1 MKLFR
6 NLFPSQKPGAE
17 AKHAE
22 VVRSEPKSPEDF
34 LMELA
39 ARMESDGG
47 MPGSNA
53 EARAGATAVALLA
66 FLSQGH
72 TPSSGAFRSHVSKLV
87 KFLKSLGGL
96 SARHQQIVNAVVEKA
111 EKGKAPGGDWMGPAL
126 AAGNHWDAL
135 ASALSVQ

>member
-1 MKLFR
+1 
-6 NLFPSQKPGAE
+6 
-17 AKHAE
+17 
-22 VVRSEPKSPEDF
+22 
-34 LMELA
+34 MELA
-39 ARMESDGG
+39 ARLESDGG
-47 MPGSNA
+47 MPGSNV
-53 EARAGATAVALLA
+53 EARADATAVAVLA

-87 KFLKSLGGL
+87 KFLKSLSGL
-96 SARHQQIVNAVVEKA
+96 SARHQQIVKAVVERA